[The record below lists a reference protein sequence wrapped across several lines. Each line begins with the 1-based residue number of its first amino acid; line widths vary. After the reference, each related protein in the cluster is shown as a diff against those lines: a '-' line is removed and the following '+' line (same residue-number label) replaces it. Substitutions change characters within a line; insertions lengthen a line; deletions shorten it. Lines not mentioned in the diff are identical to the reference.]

1 MVRRPPLGFVQVV
14 VLPVKT
20 QESDIGVKTVDGR
33 SGGGAAS
40 FPPFAGD
47 PASASLHTPQTKKGH
62 EALSPSLFLPVRL
75 SISLGSPSSLCLI
88 LVNWFLAPPPIQG

>member
-20 QESDIGVKTVDGR
+20 RESDIGVKTVDGR

-40 FPPFAGD
+40 FPRLLETQQVHPSTR
-47 PASASLHTPQTKKGH
+47 PRPKK
-62 EALSPSLFLPVRL
+62 AVKL
-75 SISLGSPSSLCLI
+75 
-88 LVNWFLAPPPIQG
+88 